1 MKLDPIETAAAPA
14 YPSIPRCPS
23 WARRAA
29 VALGTTLA
37 LGSLGAGCAGPAA
50 QSQAPIATAISGV
63 ADGPKEVRRP
73 AAPNRNIEWCQ
84 PALRL
89 SGDRSPARHFTCG
102 AAPTNAMPIHDAPPG
117 VSDGELCGDQ
127 PAWARFR
134 VTSATRTSITL
145 QGTDVKLSIFAPDGS
160 PVAEVGPQRQ
170 CVALDMEPGVW
181 VLSAS
186 PAPGSQRRTG
196 YFEFFFD
203 RGGSP

>member
-1 MKLDPIETAAAPA
+1 MKLDPIEARVTPA
-14 YPSIPRCPS
+14 YPSIMRYPR
-23 WARRAA
+23 WVRRAA

-50 QSQAPIATAISGV
+50 ESQSPTATAISG
-63 ADGPKEVRRP
+63 AGGGPKEVGRP
-73 AAPNRNIEWCQ
+73 AGPNRNVEWCQ
-84 PALRL
+84 PQLRL

-102 AAPTNAMPIHDAPPG
+102 AVSTSTMPVFDAPPG

-134 VTSATRTSITL
+134 VSSATRASITL
-145 QGTDVKLSIFAPDGS
+145 ESTDVKISIFAPDGS

-203 RGGSP
+203 RVGSP